1 MVLIIYGD
9 LSDSHSTVEP
19 LAEVMEVMEDPLL
32 EVEVEVMGAMGDPLD
47 MDMVDLVV
55 LQQLPLQDHLRVLI
69 LSE

>member
-1 MVLIIYGD
+1 MVLIIYSD
-9 LSDSHSTVEP
+9 LSDSHSPVET
-19 LAEVMEVMEDPLL
+19 LAEVMEVMED
-32 EVEVEVMGAMGDPLD
+32 ALD